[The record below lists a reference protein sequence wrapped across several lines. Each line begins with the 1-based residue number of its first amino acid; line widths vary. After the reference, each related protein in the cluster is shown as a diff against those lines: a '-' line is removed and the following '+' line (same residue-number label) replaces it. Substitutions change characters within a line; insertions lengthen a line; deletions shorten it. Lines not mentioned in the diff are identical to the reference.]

1 MAPSLPGRLDVVR
14 DVHGQQLSYN
24 GHSLYRYAKDTA
36 PGQTNG
42 EGVAGKWF
50 VAAPDLSWQQ

>member
-1 MAPSLPGRLDVVR
+1 MDVVS

-24 GHSLYRYAKDTA
+24 GHPLYRYAQDTA

-42 EGVAGKWF
+42 EGVGGKWF
-50 VAAPDLSWQQ
+50 VATPGLSWQQ